1 MRAWAGHAVFA
12 TILMGSLA
20 AQNRAADWPD
30 NKSARLLEPA
40 ILRVAGSYGLNLH
53 EYRTTSGTTSRTL
66 VFEALGCSQP
76 VKVSLR
82 LSTFEEE
89 SLMESAPEQGY
100 TRRYIYFNRSWDT
113 PDPRA
118 AFVQRMKYGVLAAF
132 GLTEYVPSWYLIL
145 VETPKNCR
153 TAAAVDWRSV
163 WNRNYLVAAHPDV
176 KADD

>member
-1 MRAWAGHAVFA
+1 
-12 TILMGSLA
+12 
-20 AQNRAADWPD
+20 
-30 NKSARLLEPA
+30 
-40 ILRVAGSYGLNLH
+40 
-53 EYRTTSGTTSRTL
+53 
-66 VFEALGCSQP
+66 
-76 VKVSLR
+76 
-82 LSTFEEE
+82 
-89 SLMESAPEQGY
+89 MESAPEQGY